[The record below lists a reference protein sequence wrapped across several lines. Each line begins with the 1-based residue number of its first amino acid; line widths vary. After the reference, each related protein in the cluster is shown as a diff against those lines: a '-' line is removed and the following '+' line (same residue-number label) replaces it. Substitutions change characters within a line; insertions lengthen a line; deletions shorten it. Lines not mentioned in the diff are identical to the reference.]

1 MVGAVGSHTFGPDMI
16 GAVGSHT
23 FCPDMISAV
32 GSHLTCAVLRPA
44 SYQCAGADFI
54 STIRCD
60 CGRCGLAINSQ
71 YRACGGRFLR
81 LYTYR

>member
-1 MVGAVGSHTFGPDMI
+1 MVGAVGSHTF
-16 GAVGSHT
+16 
-23 FCPDMISAV
+23 FPDMISAV

-60 CGRCGLAINSQ
+60 CSRCALATNNQ
-71 YRACGGRFLR
+71 YRVSGGRL
-81 LYTYR
+81 LCL